1 MKTQKIITL
10 AVLLS
15 VCSGFATAHIVEGV
29 AKAATKKYPVVRLG
43 AKPTPTQQVLRMTG
57 LSKSIPSLEKQIS
70 KAAQAAQHIPAIE
83 GMEIRNITLNE
94 YSPADDYPMPA
105 VQELLEQQYLR
116 ELQMAP
122 RWNPEIGKW
131 ETTDG
136 QGNIVDWNTL
146 SPEERQVRWAQAD
159 TRLPLDLTS
168 PAVEGTQSLYNQV
181 LEGMKFYI
189 GENYKSFLEK
199 CDFYFYHPQW
209 QQWMLHHADGTTT
222 VKSIGLERG
231 ETFIETL
238 QMSEEYV
245 SGKILIPNM
254 SNKTVLVFSGYEF
267 LGEKPAPEW
276 MQPVFKKGYVST
288 MLHID

>member
-15 VCSGFATAHIVEGV
+15 VCSGFATANIVKGV

-122 RWNPEIGKW
+122 RWNPETGVW

-136 QGNIVDWNTL
+136 RGNIVDWKSLPNT
-146 SPEERQVRWAQAD
+146 ERQVRWAQMDPSYAE
-159 TRLPLDLTS
+159 LDLNS
-168 PAVEGTQSLYNQV
+168 PVVEGTHF
-181 LEGMKFYI
+181 EM
-189 GENYKSFLEK
+189 GENYESFLAK
-199 CDFYFYHPQW
+199 CDFYFYHPQF
-209 QQWMLHHADGTTT
+209 QQWMHHHADGTTT
-222 VKSIGLERG
+222 VKSIGLKRG
-231 ETFIETL
+231 ETFIETI

-276 MQPVFKKGYVST
+276 MQPVFKNGYVST